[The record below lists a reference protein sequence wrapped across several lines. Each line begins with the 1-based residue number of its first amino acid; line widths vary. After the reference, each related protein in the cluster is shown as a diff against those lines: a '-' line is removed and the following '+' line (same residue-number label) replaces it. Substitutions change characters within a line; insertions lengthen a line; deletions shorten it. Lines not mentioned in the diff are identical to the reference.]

1 MRFCPFS
8 ISRCAPDPASPT
20 TCTLA
25 VSIAACDI
33 SDSYECFVLQILGDL
48 LIDGAN
54 APFYKS
60 LLESGLGTSFAP
72 ATGEIVFFIC
82 GKAQR
87 PWKINFVLLLAIV
100 TKSSVTPSRV
110 LASSLCQTIKTLPNP
125 AADLFSRVCSCFF
138 PECEFS
144 VL

>member
-1 MRFCPFS
+1 MHFCPFS
-8 ISRCAPDPASPT
+8 KSRCAPDPASPT

-72 ATGEIVFFIC
+72 ATGEL
-82 GKAQR
+82 
-87 PWKINFVLLLAIV
+87 VL
-100 TKSSVTPSRV
+100 KFY
-110 LASSLCQTIKTLPNP
+110 LPP
-125 AADLFSRVCSCFF
+125 GQVMVGVVACSYCWR
-138 PECEFS
+138 
-144 VL
+144 